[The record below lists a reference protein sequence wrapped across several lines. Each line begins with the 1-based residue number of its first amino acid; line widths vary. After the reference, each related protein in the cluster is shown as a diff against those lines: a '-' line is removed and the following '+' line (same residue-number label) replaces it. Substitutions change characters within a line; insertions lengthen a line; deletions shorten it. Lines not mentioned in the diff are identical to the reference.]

1 VLLHVGAVDE
11 SDARRSARSTR
22 KRFCVSDGLLCLS
35 RSLLR
40 LGCGSRLSRRVG
52 SLRALWRERER
63 VSEKQIRGWFGP
75 RCVLQH
81 SGGAALF

>member
-22 KRFCVSDGLLCLS
+22 KRFRVSGLLCLG

-40 LGCGSRLSRRVG
+40 LGCGSRLSRHVG
-52 SLRALWRERER
+52 SLRALCGRER
-63 VSEKQIRGWFGP
+63 VSEKQVRRWFGP